1 MQKPPPRPTRKP
13 SRADG
18 PHIPAAYELPDAAA
32 IQALHRGDA
41 TADQQKR
48 ALRWLIEQASGT
60 YEFQFYPS
68 DRETAF
74 ALGRGFVGQQ
84 IVKLVKLD
92 LISLRRQTHVETS
105 SRPSES

>member
-1 MQKPPPRPTRKP
+1 MATRKAT
-13 SRADG
+13 RALG
-18 PHIPAAYELPDAAA
+18 PHIPADYTLADASA

-41 TADQQKR
+41 SADQQQR

-92 LISLRRQTHVETS
+92 LSSLRRQANVETT
-105 SRPSES
+105 RPSES